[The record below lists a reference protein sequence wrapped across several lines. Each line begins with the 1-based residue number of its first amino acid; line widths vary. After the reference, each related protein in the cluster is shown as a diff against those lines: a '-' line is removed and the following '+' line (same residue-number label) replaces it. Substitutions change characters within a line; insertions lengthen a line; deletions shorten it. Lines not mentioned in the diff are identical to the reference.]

1 MSDLSQL
8 EINCAKSTELA
19 QLEAVLQDKVHTLLD
34 DPNQEYR
41 RNWELQLIENT
52 KARDA
57 ALDEAKFWKSEFRR
71 VERLFQD
78 MRKEYKSND
87 DREDEFLDKA
97 MKELDE
103 NSLKIGKAQM
113 QSCLQNELSAL
124 KSANNAMKTSKNG
137 PAKEHRPENGKL
149 SPETL
154 DRGKEENQEGRQD
167 LEHRGSVDSELSA
180 LTQTPSQTPADT
192 PSDVGESFEDLLVLE
207 DNFQQPRPKSVV
219 LFPQLPDPHD
229 DHNNTMSLKLRS
241 AEKKNSELKKS
252 LDEMKMNFKKFTRE
266 YEKEKREL
274 EKQMDEQRQT
284 LEQDNARNQSEYD
297 MKMREMREELQN
309 LERKL
314 EARPPCCCS
323 SQKQSEESER
333 KEAE

>member
-137 PAKEHRPENGKL
+137 PAKEHRPEN
-149 SPETL
+149 E
-154 DRGKEENQEGRQD
+154 
-167 LEHRGSVDSELSA
+167 
-180 LTQTPSQTPADT
+180 TPADT